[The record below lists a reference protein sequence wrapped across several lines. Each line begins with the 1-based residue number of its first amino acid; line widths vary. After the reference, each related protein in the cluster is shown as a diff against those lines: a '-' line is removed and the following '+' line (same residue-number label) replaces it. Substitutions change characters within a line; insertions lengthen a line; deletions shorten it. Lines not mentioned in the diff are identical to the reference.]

1 MDLDNQKKDTQTPT
15 TVDSVIDNDAPKST
29 TLNNTLDF
37 GVGSQ
42 EITDQV
48 AEKIKHGTNI
58 LIALSKDPNLDEISA
73 AIALAIILDQQKK
86 HVTAIYSGKTPNALE
101 FLKPEETFQ
110 KDTSSLQDFII
121 ALNKSK
127 ADHLT
132 YQIDGDYVKI
142 FITPYKRQVTKEDLE
157 YSYGDYNV
165 DLVIV
170 FNVNAG
176 SEIDSALSEYGRI
189 MHDATAINITSG
201 VPGHFA
207 DLEWSD
213 PSKSSV
219 CEMVYDLINVLDID
233 SISQE
238 VATALLTGILSA
250 TERFANN
257 RTKPTTMAVA
267 SKLMEAGAD
276 QQLISSN
283 ILKPE
288 PSSAEVSVNNQNQT
302 LNTTSYYNTQNTD
315 NLNSSQDLDTG
326 ERELEQLV
334 NQNMNNTQ
342 ATPNQVTDQ
351 AGPFNTLTPDSSNPA
366 SFTAPATNVMDDL
379 ARATDDLMNNHQK
392 LQSQTA
398 QQQTYQPASSQPYS
412 PANQSQPNNQAV
424 QADQFNYQPT
434 QNYQAPQAQNY
445 PPEQPLSSPAQSL
458 PNPSAQSVEAP
469 QPNSAQQSS
478 LDSSIQSPQTM
489 PNNYQTVFQPDQPQ
503 PQPSNNQFQAPV
515 PQQSANQYQ
524 TQQFNQFSPQSA
536 QSFTTQNQF
545 QTNFPLANQPQPNNQ
560 SVQANQFNYQPTQN
574 YQVPQAQNNP
584 SEQSSPLSSQSFS
597 NPSDQLSSPSAQP
610 SFNVSSQ
617 AIPNSSSQPLSSPSA
632 QSIEA
637 SQSNLVQ
644 QSSFREQT
652 QPTSNS
658 EVFGHTIAE
667 PVAEPEQDMSRLMDE
682 ALAEPSPIQNPVGY
696 QSMINQSNYINQSL
710 AQNNPSPEKLNYP
723 LAVGQQPIVD
733 YVPGQNLATISA
745 PAIPSVQ
752 QNPNYP
758 NPEYTN
764 TVPNYQAP
772 TMPVLPNNPSQMPP
786 APSPIIPPS
795 TQSVSNMQSNPATPN
810 PTMNQQTSPSPMQA
824 TNFTESYPVDTQNA
838 PAPQQVV
845 PSTQPM
851 PAQDFIQ
858 TIPPATSTPIP
869 DYLRPE
875 SFLPPAPNP
884 VVLDQSAPLISPPVT
899 PDPISLF
906 PPQAPLTS
914 PQPEQPQQT
923 SSQSQPSNNQ
933 FQAPVLQQPVNQPQA
948 QPLDQTSAPTQPSPS
963 YPAQDSSQ
971 PLSQTQVS
979 PQPAPV
985 NPVQTDPSAF
995 HIPGSY

>member
-15 TVDSVIDNDAPKST
+15 TVDSVTDNDASKST

-37 GVGSQ
+37 GVDSR

-219 CEMVYDLINVLDID
+219 CEMVYDLISVLDID

-302 LNTTSYYNTQNTD
+302 LNTTSSYNAQNTD

-351 AGPFNTLTPDSSNPA
+351 SGPFNTLTPDSSNPA

-392 LQSQTA
+392 LQSQIT
-398 QQQTYQPASSQPYS
+398 QQQTYQPASSQSYS
-412 PANQSQPNNQAV
+412 P
-424 QADQFNYQPT
+424 
-434 QNYQAPQAQNY
+434 
-445 PPEQPLSSPAQSL
+445 
-458 PNPSAQSVEAP
+458 
-469 QPNSAQQSS
+469 
-478 LDSSIQSPQTM
+478 
-489 PNNYQTVFQPDQPQ
+489 
-503 PQPSNNQFQAPV
+503 
-515 PQQSANQYQ
+515 
-524 TQQFNQFSPQSA
+524 
-536 QSFTTQNQF
+536 
-545 QTNFPLANQPQPNNQ
+545 ANQPQPNNQ
-560 SVQANQFNYQPTQN
+560 SLQAKQFDYQPTQN
-574 YQVPQAQNNP
+574 YQVPQAQNYP
-584 SEQSSPLSSQSFS
+584 PEQSSPLSPQSFS
-597 NPSDQLSSPSAQP
+597 NPSDELSSPSAQS

-637 SQSNLVQ
+637 SQSNPVQ

-652 QPTSNS
+652 QPTSNP

-758 NPEYTN
+758 NPEYAN

-786 APSPIIPPS
+786 SSSPIIPPS
-795 TQSVSNMQSNPATPN
+795 TQSIPNMQSNPATSN
-810 PTMNQQTSPSPMQA
+810 STMNQQTSPSPMQA

-858 TIPPATSTPIP
+858 TTPPATSTPIP

-884 VVLDQSAPLISPPVT
+884 VVLDQSAPLISPPVI
-899 PDPISLF
+899 PDSTSLF

-914 PQPEQPQQT
+914 PQPEQSQQT
-923 SSQSQPSNNQ
+923 SSRPQPSNNQ

-963 YPAQDSSQ
+963 YPAQDNSQ
-971 PLSQTQVS
+971 PLSQTQAS
-979 PQPAPV
+979 PQPVPA

>member
-15 TVDSVIDNDAPKST
+15 TVDSVTDNDAPKST

-73 AIALAIILDQQKK
+73 AIALAIILDLQKM
-86 HVTAIYSGKTPNALE
+86 HVTAICSGKTPNALE

-219 CEMVYDLINVLDID
+219 CEMVYDLINVLAID

-288 PSSAEVSVNNQNQT
+288 PSSAEASVKNQNQT
-302 LNTTSYYNTQNTD
+302 LNTTSSYNTQNTD

-334 NQNMNNTQ
+334 NQNINSTSL
-342 ATPNQVTDQ
+342 ASNQVTDHT
-351 AGPFNTLTPDSSNPA
+351 GPFNTSTSGSSNQA

-392 LQSQTA
+392 LQSQIA

-412 PANQSQPNNQAV
+412 PADQSQPSSQAV
-424 QADQFNYQPT
+424 QANQFDYQPT
-434 QNYQAPQAQNY
+434 QNYQSPQAQNY
-445 PPEQPLSSPAQSL
+445 P
-458 PNPSAQSVEAP
+458 
-469 QPNSAQQSS
+469 
-478 LDSSIQSPQTM
+478 
-489 PNNYQTVFQPDQPQ
+489 
-503 PQPSNNQFQAPV
+503 
-515 PQQSANQYQ
+515 
-524 TQQFNQFSPQSA
+524 
-536 QSFTTQNQF
+536 
-545 QTNFPLANQPQPNNQ
+545 
-560 SVQANQFNYQPTQN
+560 
-574 YQVPQAQNNP
+574 
-584 SEQSSPLSSQSFS
+584 SEQSSLLSPQPFS
-597 NPSDQLSSPSAQP
+597 NPSDQLSSPSAQSP
-610 SFNVSSQ
+610 FNVSLQ

-637 SQSNLVQ
+637 SQSNPVQ

-658 EVFGHTIAE
+658 EVFGHAIAE

-745 PAIPSVQ
+745 PTIPSVQ

-772 TMPVLPNNPSQMPP
+772 TMPVLPNNPNQMPP

-795 TQSVSNMQSNPATPN
+795 TQSVPNMQPNPATSN
-810 PTMNQQTSPSPMQA
+810 STANQQISPSPMQA
-824 TNFTESYPVDTQNA
+824 INFTESYPVDTQNA
-838 PAPQQVV
+838 PAPQQAV
-845 PSTQPM
+845 PSTQTM

-858 TIPPATSTPIP
+858 TTPPATSTPIP

-899 PDPISLF
+899 PDSISLF

-914 PQPEQPQQT
+914 PHLEQSQQT
-923 SSQSQPSNNQ
+923 LSGPQPSNNQ
-933 FQAPVLQQPVNQPQA
+933 SQAPVPQQPVNQPQA
-948 QPLDQTSAPTQPSPS
+948 QPLDQTSVLTQPSPS

-979 PQPAPV
+979 PQPVPV